1 MISCVRLQNNQV
13 SKKSVKHISNIHKSN
28 NFENRYLYDPMLAMS
43 AWWHKCV
50 ICIFQFLLCLQGVWM
65 GLLTASGSLARTLGP
80 VFVSEVYDAY
90 GPRVTFVSMISMTTV
105 TIVGLIVVFRKLIP
119 FKSGAKVVSVK

>member
-1 MISCVRLQNNQV
+1 
-13 SKKSVKHISNIHKSN
+13 
-28 NFENRYLYDPMLAMS
+28 
-43 AWWHKCV
+43 
-50 ICIFQFLLCLQGVWM
+50 M